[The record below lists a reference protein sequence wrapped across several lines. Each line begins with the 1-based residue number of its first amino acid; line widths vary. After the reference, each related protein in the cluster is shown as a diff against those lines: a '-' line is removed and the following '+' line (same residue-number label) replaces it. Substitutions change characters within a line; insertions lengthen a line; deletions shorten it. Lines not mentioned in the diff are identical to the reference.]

1 MKKALL
7 SGLAIAAASFLST
20 AAQAADTIF
29 GSAFGSSNT
38 YSTTFADGVNAT
50 FTSAPGN
57 FQLKS
62 QGGITGVGVSGKTA
76 GELDIGESISGVF
89 SRGVQLA
96 SIRLGLLFDG
106 PEYGDVNEVAQITA
120 LFTNGESQS
129 FTLTATGT
137 HSALWTGS
145 GSSVVSVGTG
155 AVNGGAGAWDIF
167 NPFGTRQVS
176 RISFSALAGVAA
188 STCST
193 CSNQSDYTLVSV
205 TAVPEPQTYALM
217 LAGLGL
223 VGTIAR
229 RRNQRKTS

>member
-62 QGGITGVGVSGKTA
+62 QGGLTGVGVSGKTA

-120 LFTNGESQS
+120 FWATGGSQS

-145 GSSVVSVGTG
+145 GSVLSVGTG
-155 AVNGGAGAWDIF
+155 AVRGGAGAWDIF

-176 RISFSALAGVAA
+176 QISFSALAGVAA
-188 STCST
+188 STCPT

-229 RRNQRKTS
+229 RRSQRKAS

>member
-7 SGLAIAAASFLST
+7 SGLAIAAASLLST

-29 GSAFGSSNT
+29 GSAFGSSNS

-50 FTSAPGN
+50 FSSAPGN
-57 FQLKS
+57 FQMKS
-62 QGGITGVGVSGKTA
+62 QGGITGVGVSGRTA

-120 LFTNGESQS
+120 YYTTGGSDS

-145 GSSVVSVGTG
+145 GSAQSVGTG

-176 RISFSALAGVAA
+176 RISFAALTGVAA
-188 STCST
+188 STCTS
-193 CSNQSDYTLVSV
+193 CRNQSDYTLVSV

-229 RRNQRKTS
+229 RRSQRKAS

>member
-7 SGLAIAAASFLST
+7 SGLAFAAASLLST

-62 QGGITGVGVSGKTA
+62 QGGLTGVGVSGKTA

-120 LFTNGESQS
+120 YWANGGGSES

-145 GSSVVSVGTG
+145 GSVLAVGTG

-176 RISFSALAGVAA
+176 RISFAALTGVAA
-188 STCST
+188 STCTS
-193 CSNQSDYTLVSV
+193 CRNQSDYTLVSV

-229 RRNQRKTS
+229 RRNQRKNS

>member
-7 SGLAIAAASFLST
+7 SGLAIAAASLLST

-29 GSAFGSSNT
+29 GSAFGSSNS

-50 FTSAPGN
+50 FSSAPGN
-57 FQLKS
+57 FQMKS

-120 LFTNGESQS
+120 FWATGGSQS

-145 GSSVVSVGTG
+145 GSVLSVGTG

-176 RISFSALAGVAA
+176 RISFAALTGVAA
-188 STCST
+188 GTCTS

-229 RRNQRKTS
+229 RRSQRKAS

>member
-7 SGLAIAAASFLST
+7 SGLAIAAASLLST

-29 GSAFGSSNT
+29 GSAFGSSNS

-50 FTSAPGN
+50 FSSAPGN
-57 FQLKS
+57 FQMKS
-62 QGGITGVGVSGKTA
+62 QGGITGVGVSGRTA

-120 LFTNGESQS
+120 FWATGGSQS

-145 GSSVVSVGTG
+145 GSAQSVGTG

-176 RISFSALAGVAA
+176 RISFAALTGV
-188 STCST
+188 SPTCSS
-193 CSNQSDYTLVSV
+193 CRNQSDYTLVSV

-229 RRNQRKTS
+229 RRSQRKAS

>member
-7 SGLAIAAASFLST
+7 SGLAIAAASLLST

-57 FQLKS
+57 FQMKP
-62 QGGITGVGVSGKTA
+62 QGGITGVGVSGRTA

-120 LFTNGESQS
+120 FWATGGSQS

-145 GSSVVSVGTG
+145 GTAQSVGTG

-176 RISFSALAGVAA
+176 RISFAALTGVAA
-188 STCST
+188 STCTS
-193 CSNQSDYTLVSV
+193 CRNQSDYTLVSV

-229 RRNQRKTS
+229 RRSQRKAS

>member
-7 SGLAIAAASFLST
+7 SGLAIAAASLLST

-29 GSAFGSSNT
+29 GSAFGSSNS

-50 FTSAPGN
+50 FSSAPGN
-57 FQLKS
+57 FQMKS

-120 LFTNGESQS
+120 YWTTGGSQS

-145 GSSVVSVGTG
+145 GSVLSVGTG

-176 RISFSALAGVAA
+176 RISFAALTGVAA
-188 STCST
+188 STCTS

-229 RRNQRKTS
+229 RRSQRKAS